1 MEISEYW
8 KHLGN
13 SHLYLNGVYNLVDTP
28 FDSTPIIETSGK
40 NNGTLHYS
48 IIPKLY
54 VNKKRKNDKSVIIKA
69 KA

>member
-8 KHLGN
+8 KHLGS

-40 NNGTLHYS
+40 NNGILHYS

-54 VNKKRKNDKSVIIKA
+54 VNKKKKNNKSVINKS
-69 KA
+69 KV